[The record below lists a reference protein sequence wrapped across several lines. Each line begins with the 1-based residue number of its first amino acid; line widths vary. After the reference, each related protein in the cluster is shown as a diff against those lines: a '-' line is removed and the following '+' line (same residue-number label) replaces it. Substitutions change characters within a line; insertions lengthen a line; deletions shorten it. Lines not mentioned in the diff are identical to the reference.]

1 MRLRGR
7 RPPIT
12 ERNQIELDSGL
23 PAAVDVEIMVLG
35 AMLTDHEAAKTVF
48 SILDVDDFSLDK
60 HRVIF
65 AGCRA
70 VYDAGSYPDL
80 VNVRQWLHEKN
91 KLESIDGTSYLATL
105 GEDLPQVY
113 HLDSYIGILRKKT
126 ILRRAAFMAQSI
138 MAECCR
144 QDADT
149 DTVRRAEA
157 FYRELATE
165 EETGGA
171 LQSFGEFLQHYEG
184 GLQEF
189 LAPKRGGISIALPWA
204 SLTRIVPGFGPG
216 QVIVLAARPG
226 FGKSAFMGNVG
237 VYAARSGSGVGVFS
251 REMSSEENWR
261 RMISGI
267 AQVELHKICRRQLND
282 TDRYHVKAAA
292 ADLDSLPI
300 WIDESPDSTPASL
313 DAALQK
319 HRGKGRK
326 LGLVIVD
333 YLQLMRSARRQERR
347 NDEVA
352 EISRQ
357 MKLMALE
364 YKVPFLVLSQLSRDS
379 VKRNERPQ
387 LQDLRDSGAIEQ
399 DADVVMFLY
408 QDPKNQFAEVRETE
422 VLVRKQRN
430 GPLGKVRLNFNG
442 PYLRFD
448 EMDESD
454 KRSEV

>member
-1 MRLRGR
+1 MATTGK
-7 RPPIT
+7 
-12 ERNQIELDSGL
+12 QFELESGL

-35 AMLTDHEAAKTVF
+35 ALLTDHEAAKTVF
-48 SILDVDDFSLDK
+48 SILDVDDFSLQP
-60 HRVIF
+60 HRTIF
-65 AGCRA
+65 DACRE
-70 VYDAGSYPDL
+70 VYDGGSYPDR
-80 VNVRQWLHEKN
+80 VNIGQRLYEAN
-91 KLESIDGTSYLATL
+91 KLEPVGGMTYLVSL
-105 GEDLPQVY
+105 DEGLPQLY
-113 HLDSYIGILRKKT
+113 DLDSYIGILRKKA
-126 ILRRAAFMAQSI
+126 ILRRAVFMAQSI
-138 MAECCR
+138 MAECC
-144 QDADT
+144 QSDADT
-149 DTVRRAEA
+149 DTVRRAEE
-157 FYRELATE
+157 FYRELGTE

-171 LQSFGEFLQHYEG
+171 LQSFSEFLQHYEG

-189 LAPKRGGISIALPWA
+189 LAPKKQGISIALPWA
-204 SLTRIVPGFGPG
+204 SLTKIVPGFAPG
-216 QVIVLAARPG
+216 QVIILAARPG
-226 FGKSAFMGNVG
+226 LGKSAFMGNVG
-237 VYAARSGSGVGVFS
+237 VYAARNGSGVAVFS

-333 YLQLMRSARRQERR
+333 YLQLMRSARRRERR

-352 EISRQ
+352 EISRA
-357 MKLMALE
+357 MKLMSLE

-430 GPLGKVRLNFNG
+430 GPLGMKRLSFNG

-448 EMDESD
+448 ELDESD